1 MWDAKDFDESV
12 DVEFEGCRFPAPAGY
27 RNILTQLFGNYME
40 FPPIEKR
47 GAQHSQYVLDPDTP
61 YAEFLRTFKMG

>member
-1 MWDAKDFDESV
+1 
-12 DVEFEGCRFPAPAGY
+12 
-27 RNILTQLFGNYME
+27 ME
-40 FPPIEKR
+40 FPPVEKR